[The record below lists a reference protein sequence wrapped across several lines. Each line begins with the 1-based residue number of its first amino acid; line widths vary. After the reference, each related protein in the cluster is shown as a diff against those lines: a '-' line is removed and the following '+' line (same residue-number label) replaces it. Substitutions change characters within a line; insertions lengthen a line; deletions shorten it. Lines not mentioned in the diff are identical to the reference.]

1 MHDTTRMPYNPAP
14 NELLANS
21 SLAEGSSYPLDILSN
36 GFKWRSASGEV
47 NTGPFYI
54 FAAFAEHPF
63 GGSGVSPATAR

>member
-47 NTGPFYI
+47 NTGPLYI